1 MWIVWTK
8 ECNMCELLAMS
19 TSHLAKLTFSLH
31 ALASHGAQGS
41 TLRDGWGV
49 AFYQDDDVALF
60 REPFAASESAL
71 IRYLESQ
78 GPYTNL
84 AISHIRHATQGLPK
98 LSNTQPFTRELG
110 GSVHVFAHN
119 GNLTGIDML
128 PLPADNPYRVV
139 GETDS
144 EQAFCL
150 LLARLSE
157 MWREGEVPALGIRLS
172 LLARFAADL
181 SKLGPA
187 NFLYADGDALF
198 VHGHRRLQKAS
209 RRAEP
214 PGLWMLQRHCACPTP
229 EMIDC
234 TGVSV
239 SQESGTTLLFAS
251 VPLTEEAWSPLAE
264 NELLAVRR
272 GAVIARHLVG
282 ADAALRS
289 SESW

>member
-1 MWIVWTK
+1 
-8 ECNMCELLAMS
+8 MS
-19 TSHLAKLTFSLH
+19 TSHPAKLTFSLH

-60 REPFAASESAL
+60 REPFAAGESAL

-78 GPYTNL
+78 GPETTL
-84 AISHIRHATQGLPK
+84 AISHIRHATQGLAK

-110 GSVHVFAHN
+110 GYVHCFAHN
-119 GNLTGIDML
+119 GNLTGIDKL
-128 PLPADNPYRVV
+128 PLPTGNPYRAV

-150 LLARLSE
+150 LLGRLAAI
-157 MWREGEVPALGIRLS
+157 WKEGDVPALDIRMS

-181 SKLGPA
+181 RELGPA
-187 NFLYADGDALF
+187 NFLYADSDALF

-209 RRAEP
+209 HRPEP
-214 PGLWMLQRHCACPTP
+214 PGLWVLQRHCACPTP
-229 EMIDC
+229 ELVES
-234 TGVSV
+234 TGISI
-239 SQESGTTLLFAS
+239 SQQNGTALLFAS

-272 GAVIARHLVG
+272 GKVIARHLPEADG
-282 ADAALRS
+282 AVLNAG
-289 SESW
+289 